1 MATADR
7 LVTIAQGDSSGVIES
22 RRFLVRDAKAFVAIW
37 AAHAGPDSP
46 VPEIDFRSHMVA
58 AVFAGERPHP
68 GYSINVTGAR
78 RQGPLLVLTVEE
90 RSPDPNLITPQIIVH
105 PFHIVTLPR
114 VDGDVRFSGVG
125 ETAPASEPDTG
136 ASSTGL
142 TPRVAGAM
150 AYLAGPF
157 SGALLL
163 ATEQTNRY
171 VRFHAWQAVLGL
183 GVLGTAAAFFLLA
196 AFALLIV
203 SPTAFWAMLWLAA
216 VTGVAWV
223 ILWAICLWQAYNGN
237 MFKLPLAGDFAERR
251 SV

>member
-1 MATADR
+1 VIVT
-7 LVTIAQGDSSGVIES
+7 VETIAQGDSSGVIES
-22 RRFLVRDAKAFVAIW
+22 RRFLVRDAKAFAAIW
-37 AAHAGPDSP
+37 AAHAGPESP
-46 VPEIDFRSHMVA
+46 APEIDFASRMVA

-68 GYSINVTGAR
+68 GYSINITGTR
-78 RQGPLLVLTVEE
+78 RQGPVLVVTIEE

-105 PFHIVTLPR
+105 PFHIVTFAR
-114 VDGDVRFSGVG
+114 DDGEVRFSGSGDPEHSVQ
-125 ETAPASEPDTG
+125 ADTG

-157 SGALLL
+157 SGALVL
-163 ATEQTNRY
+163 ATEQTNRF

-183 GVLGTAAAFFLLA
+183 GVLGTAAAFFLFF

-203 SPTAFWAMLWLAA
+203 SPTAFFVMLWLAA

-223 ILWAICLWQAYNGN
+223 ILWAVCLWQAYNGH
-237 MFKLPLAGDFAERR
+237 MFKLPVAGDYAERR
-251 SV
+251 L

>member
-1 MATADR
+1 MASPER
-7 LVTIAQGDSSGVIES
+7 VVTIAQGDSSGVIES
-22 RRFLVRDAKAFVAIW
+22 RRFLVRDQNAFAAIW
-37 AAHAGPDSP
+37 AAHAGPASP

-68 GYSINVTGAR
+68 GYSINVTGTR
-78 RQGPLLVLTVEE
+78 RQGPIVVVTVEE

-105 PFHIVTLPR
+105 PFHIVTFPR
-114 VDGDVRFSGVG
+114 VDGDVRFSGGG
-125 ETAPASEPDTG
+125 ETEPSLPEDSG

-157 SGALLL
+157 SGALVL
-163 ATEQTNRY
+163 ATEQTSRF

-183 GVLGTAAAFFLLA
+183 GVLGTAAAFFLLM

-223 ILWAICLWQAYNGN
+223 ILWAVCLWQAYNGH